1 MRRDGLYALLIL
13 SPLPVMFGWLLSL
26 GMVGEYI
33 RSDILVMQLGI
44 KAPWITV
51 TFLALAIA
59 TVAFIRIK
67 RRRYKIAVLLIPS
80 IAILLPVVLV
90 SGG

>member
-1 MRRDGLYALLIL
+1 ML

-26 GMVGEYI
+26 DMVGEYI
-33 RSDILVMQLGI
+33 RSDILVVQLGT

-51 TFLALAIA
+51 TFLALAMA

-67 RRRYKIAVLLIPS
+67 RRRHKIAVLLIPS
-80 IAILLPVVLV
+80 IAILLSVVLV
-90 SGG
+90 GRG